1 MRIINCTI
9 SCKDIQSK
17 EMKMS
22 TLKAVV
28 DAAVEILGFDP
39 KSTKENIFK
48 VEMTPYMAQYIL
60 TNHNKANRKFVKSQQ
75 NLIRKS
81 IVNFGWLFDGDS
93 CAFNTDGNLTE
104 FQHRLQEIADGN
116 VTRTVWIATGVKPD
130 TFIQTAPPKNRTKW
144 DAVYKYDN
152 TATPDEVTTLEQLL
166 KRRRGSGDQT
176 QGAKT
181 LTMTNASSM
190 FKEWKDRVRIGMNIT
205 KDFFGDG
212 KVKRFDP
219 WQRQFNSWATLM
231 VKTGQAP
238 EAKAFLKLFKKH
250 LTTKNTCLLFDE
262 LDEFFR
268 SKSVAYLAG
277 EKKAA
282 QVHYILCKATDRF
295 LIASEGDC
303 DFDLDYADSNHEKML
318 VKSPTYYSFLV
329 NPQGAPAPVI
339 LQVAP

>member
-1 MRIINCTI
+1 MTFP
-9 SCKDIQSK
+9 
-17 EMKMS
+17 
-22 TLKAVV
+22 KAVV

-39 KSTKENIFK
+39 KSAKKYHFEVK
-48 VEMTPYMAQYIL
+48 MTPYMAQYIL

-75 NLIRKS
+75 NAIRKS
-81 IVNFGWLFDGDS
+81 IDTFGWLFDGAS

-104 FQHRLQEIADGN
+104 FQHRLQEIADGD
-116 VTRTVWIATGVKPD
+116 VTRTVWIATGVEPD
-130 TFIQTAPPKNRTKW
+130 TFTQTAPPKNRTKW
-144 DAVYKYDN
+144 DAVYKFDN

-166 KRRRGSGDQT
+166 KRHRGSGDQA

-190 FKEWKDRVRIGMNIT
+190 FKEWKDSIRIGMNIT

-231 VKTGQAP
+231 VFTGKAK
-238 EAKAFLKLFKKH
+238 EAKAFLAFFKKH
-250 LTTKNTCLLFDE
+250 LTTKDTCLLFDG

-268 SKSVAYLAG
+268 SESVAYLAG

-295 LIASEGDC
+295 LIAPKGDC
-303 DFDLDYADSNHEKML
+303 EFDLDYADSNHGKML

-329 NPQGAPAPVI
+329 NPQGAPAPVT

>member
-1 MRIINCTI
+1 
-9 SCKDIQSK
+9 
-17 EMKMS
+17 MS

-39 KSTKENIFK
+39 KSTKEIHFE

-75 NLIRKS
+75 NAIRKS
-81 IVNFGWLFDGDS
+81 IIDYGWLFDGDS
-93 CAFNTDGNLTE
+93 CAFSTDGNLTE

-166 KRRRGSGDQT
+166 KRRAGSGDQKR
-176 QGAKT
+176 GAET

-190 FKEWKDRVRIGMNIT
+190 FKEWKDRIRIGMNIT

-231 VKTGQAP
+231 VRTEKAP

-250 LTTKNTCLLFDE
+250 LTTKDTCLLFDE

-295 LIASEGDC
+295 LIAREGDC